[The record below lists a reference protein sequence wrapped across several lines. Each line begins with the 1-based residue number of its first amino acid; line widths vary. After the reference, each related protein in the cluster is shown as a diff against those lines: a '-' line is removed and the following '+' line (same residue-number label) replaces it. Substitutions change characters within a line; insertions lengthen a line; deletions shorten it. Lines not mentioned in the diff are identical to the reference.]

1 MLVLMP
7 EHRLTGSF
15 SKIRSPD
22 AHAQM
27 DLATDAA
34 GRKGLVLSPLTSW
47 SSPPCELECPN
58 HFGTSDCATTRVAV
72 AANGPQAD
80 RSLAPRKPGARD
92 ERIRQLPYQIWEE
105 EGRPDGRRKP
115 GTGKKQVG
123 NFRQKKK
130 AGIVLSRPRDPP
142 ARLAGTKTPACPR
155 QQARALRNIVEVAWD
170 PYKSEML

>member
-1 MLVLMP
+1 MP
-7 EHRLTGSF
+7 KSLWNVGLRDDEGGCRSQRPASGPIAGSA
-15 SKIRSPD
+15 K
-22 AHAQM
+22 A
-27 DLATDAA
+27 
-34 GRKGLVLSPLTSW
+34 
-47 SSPPCELECPN
+47 
-58 HFGTSDCATTRVAV
+58 
-72 AANGPQAD
+72 
-80 RSLAPRKPGARD
+80 GARD